1 MRPDISVH
9 ASQGEE
15 SIEDDWFW
23 ELRRRRYLV
32 QRYRSHWKFRC
43 RTNRSTYWK
52 TRPWNQIWA
61 ARINWRTLGIWT
73 YLSQTYFLKS
83 RKSIHLNRCYRLWGI
98 IRRLIVLWFRRH

>member
-1 MRPDISVH
+1 MHLEVKNPLKMTILRAQTKKVFSPKISISLKILLSNKSKH
-9 ASQGEE
+9 LLKNQ
-15 SIEDDWFW
+15 
-23 ELRRRRYLV
+23 
-32 QRYRSHWKFRC
+32 
-43 RTNRSTYWK
+43 
-52 TRPWNQIWA
+52 PWNQIWA